1 LLTPCSSI
9 RIGRLGQEELKR
21 VMTYFQGGRLKTR
34 TADEGARA
42 RPGKAF
48 DWRSLLLILVSATL
62 LSNCSR
68 APEQSKPPN
77 TENWEDRLTRIV
89 WVAYSPPSSDPLRGI
104 EATPEAIRD
113 DLAVLRRAGFTG
125 LVTYGSA
132 GVLGR
137 ELPALAKSAGFE
149 GVIMGVWDPSDQ
161 REIDAAKIAAG
172 NPVVL
177 GFCVGN
183 EGLQSRYQLPA
194 LSAVVEELRQKTGKP
209 VTTSE
214 IIEKYSDESLLSL
227 GDWVFPNAH
236 PYFHN
241 QLDPDDAVRWT
252 RNVYDDLKRRS
263 GRVVLFKEVGLP
275 TEGDPRGKLSEEVQE
290 RYYLELART
299 GVRYVYFE
307 AFDQPWKT
315 HLPVEPHWG
324 IFNSDRT
331 PKSLGRRL
339 MSNPS

>member
-1 LLTPCSSI
+1 
-9 RIGRLGQEELKR
+9 
-21 VMTYFQGGRLKTR
+21 VAAYFQGGRLKTG
-34 TADEGARA
+34 AAGGDARA
-42 RPGKAF
+42 RPGESSA
-48 DWRSLLLILVSATL
+48 WCGLLLLLVGAVS
-62 LSNCSR
+62 LSNCSG
-68 APEQSKPPN
+68 ASEKSKPPN
-77 TENWEDRLTRIV
+77 TENWEGRLTRIV
-89 WVAYSPPSSDPLRGI
+89 WVAYSPPSSNPLRGI
-104 EATPEAIRD
+104 EAAPEAIRS

-137 ELPALAKSAGFE
+137 ELPALAKSEGFE
-149 GVIMGVWDPSDQ
+149 GVIMGVWDPAD
-161 REIDAAKIAAG
+161 RGELDAAKAAAG

-194 LSAVVEELRQKTGKP
+194 LSAAVEELRRKTGKP

-214 IIEKYSDESLLSL
+214 IIEKYSDENLLRL

-252 RNVYDDLKRRS
+252 RNVYDGLRGRS

-275 TEGDPRGKLSEEVQE
+275 TAGDPGGKLSEEAQE

-324 IFNSDRT
+324 IFKSDRT
-331 PKSLGRRL
+331 PKRLGRRL
-339 MSNPS
+339 MGDPPRQPSERLDGRKAESPAGVR